1 MIVAFAEHSAKEIGK
16 SITEYFHKKCTSI
29 EVEISRIYGT
39 ENGNNPYGRANTL
52 LVNEINNAL
61 KEYWLSQVP
70 KPIPKGNP
78 FAGTDLTNYKSLEL
92 ITLDSSIEE
101 FPITEGKAI
110 FPCYGIESKWHKRK
124 SMEDA
129 PNPKKD
135 KITRQ
140 EKFYL
145 LLLNDKKPSNDSQEK
160 VTVKHYEYFDERAMR
175 KFDHNLQVSL
185 YNFRRENPK
194 ISEFI
199 EIVKTAY
206 INLEVGSYRN
216 STVDRDTFFAE
227 ERRKSSKIDWD
238 FIVRSNS
245 VSRS

>member
-1 MIVAFAEHSAKEIGK
+1 MILSEYESKEIGK
-16 SITEYFHKKCTSI
+16 SLTEYFHKKCTGI
-29 EVEISRIYGT
+29 EVEISRIYGS
-39 ENGNNPYGRANTL
+39 ENGNNPYERANTL

-61 KEYWLSQVP
+61 KEYWLKQVP

-78 FAGTDLTNYKSLEL
+78 FAGADLTNYKSLEL

-101 FPITEGKAI
+101 FPIIEGKAT

-135 KITRQ
+135 KIKSR

-145 LLLNDKKPSNDSQEK
+145 ILPNDKKPSNDSQEE
-160 VTVKHYEYFDERAMR
+160 VTVKHYEYFDENFME
-175 KFDHNLQVSL
+175 KFDHNLQVFL
-185 YNFRRENPK
+185 YDFRRENPK

-199 EIVKTAY
+199 EIVKRAY
-206 INLEVGSYRN
+206 INLEVGSYKN
-216 STVDRDTFFAE
+216 STVDRDTLFAE
-227 ERRKSSKIDWD
+227 QNRKSSEIDWG
-238 FIVRSNS
+238 FIVKSNS
-245 VSRS
+245 VSRN